1 MDRLY
6 VYQRAYSCFTCA
18 LCRHLGWRH
27 VLRLHVSSPRRSQPT
42 GTARSVTTLG
52 WRLWQ
57 IFSFRMACRYLL
69 PLTGYMMIS
78 NIYSGMGNTPLY
90 VHLMNG
96 LGSLMIFIY
105 LHVFFAP
112 YQRLKRA
119 VAAQDWPTGGKALAQ
134 IRVLVGINMTLGL
147 LTALIASGGRYFG

>member
-1 MDRLY
+1 MIINSVTIVL
-6 VYQRAYSCFTCA
+6 
-18 LCRHLGWRH
+18 H
-27 VLRLHVSSPRRSQPT
+27 VLSVVVWVGGMFFAYMCLRPVAASQLEPPVRLQ
-42 GTARSVTTLG
+42 
-52 WRLWQ
+52 LWVGVFGKFFPFVWLAV
-57 IFSFRMACRYLL
+57 ILL

>member
-1 MDRLY
+1 MSINVL
-6 VYQRAYSCFTCA
+6 T
-18 LCRHLGWRH
+18 LILH
-27 VLRLHVSSPRRSQPT
+27 VLSVIIWVGGMFFAYMCLRPIAASQLEPPVRLQ
-42 GTARSVTTLG
+42 
-52 WRLWQ
+52 LWVGVFGKFFPFVWLAV
-57 IFSFRMACRYLL
+57 ILL

-78 NIYSGMGNTPLY
+78 NLFNGMGNAPLY

-119 VAAQDWPTGGKALAQ
+119 VAAQDWPAGGKALAQ
-134 IRVLVGINMTLGL
+134 IRMLVGINMSLGL
-147 LTALIASGGRYFG
+147 LTALIASGGRFFG

>member
-1 MDRLY
+1 MSINVLTL
-6 VYQRAYSCFTCA
+6 V
-18 LCRHLGWRH
+18 LH
-27 VLRLHVSSPRRSQPT
+27 VLSVVIWVGGMFFAYMCLRPVAASQLEPPVRLQ
-42 GTARSVTTLG
+42 
-52 WRLWQ
+52 LWVGVFGKFFPFVWLAV
-57 IFSFRMACRYLL
+57 ILL

>member
-1 MDRLY
+1 MSINVLTL
-6 VYQRAYSCFTCA
+6 V
-18 LCRHLGWRH
+18 LH
-27 VLRLHVSSPRRSQPT
+27 VLSVVIWVGGMFFAYVCLRPIAASQLEPPLRLQ
-42 GTARSVTTLG
+42 
-52 WRLWQ
+52 LWVGVFGKFFPFVW
-57 IFSFRMACRYLL
+57 IAVILL

-78 NIYSGMGNTPLY
+78 SLYDGMGNAPLY

-96 LGSLMIFIY
+96 TGSLMIFIY

-134 IRVLVGINMTLGL
+134 IRMLVGINTALGL
-147 LTALIASGGRYFG
+147 LTALIASGGRFYM